1 MLGLCQL
8 AHGVDFHS
16 TEVANSMILA
26 ACLIF
31 GTRLEISLTSFGFDD
46 PQDWLRTLSYL
57 WDKWQ
62 RTVSLSEE
70 FPG

>member
-1 MLGLCQL
+1 MLGWCQL

-16 TEVANSMILA
+16 TEVANSMSLA
-26 ACLIF
+26 ACLMF
-31 GTRLEISLTSFGFDD
+31 GTRPETSLTSFDD